1 VTITIILAGA
11 GGVLLA
17 IGLADLAAVL
27 TARRRP
33 HVDAADAPRRAARW
47 AALLAR
53 LGRRVGVPAAPRD
66 LDARLAAAGLA
77 ASVRTADAMAIK
89 AGAGVAAAL
98 LAAPILSTLP
108 LRLTLVLV
116 PLTAAA
122 GFLTPDLWL
131 RRRAR
136 RRADRAGLEL
146 ADILDL
152 LRVAVAAGLPTGRAL
167 AEVGRRH
174 GGVVAT
180 ELRVVAQR
188 LELGMPRT
196 EALGR
201 LHRALPVPAIGQLTA
216 AIARA
221 DRHGAPLGPALTALA
236 LEARADRARALH
248 DQAARAAPRIQLAI
262 ALLLVPA
269 VLLVVA
275 AGLAHG
281 LS

>member
-1 VTITIILAGA
+1 
-11 GGVLLA
+11 
-17 IGLADLAAVL
+17 
-27 TARRRP
+27 
-33 HVDAADAPRRAARW
+33 
-47 AALLAR
+47 
-53 LGRRVGVPAAPRD
+53 
-66 LDARLAAAGLA
+66 
-77 ASVRTADAMAIK
+77 
-89 AGAGVAAAL
+89 
-98 LAAPILSTLP
+98 
-108 LRLTLVLV
+108 
-116 PLTAAA
+116 
-122 GFLTPDLWL
+122 
-131 RRRAR
+131 
-136 RRADRAGLEL
+136 
-146 ADILDL
+146 
-152 LRVAVAAGLPTGRAL
+152 
-167 AEVGRRH
+167 
-174 GGVVAT
+174 VAT

-216 AIARA
+216 AIVRA

-269 VLLVVA
+269 VLFVVA